1 MFKCDLRVP
10 RCSTCHKQNEQCN
23 ITDRVTYTY
32 AAVQS
37 LQDRIIELQAKLD
50 AVSEATASQTGPI
63 SEPGQ
68 FNDVR
73 KEAEEIGVL
82 AIGRPSGYSERIY
95 SKCGSF
101 TPWIGDAIQNDID

>member
-10 RCSTCHKQNEQCN
+10 RCSTCERQNEQCN

-32 AAVQS
+32 AAVKS
-37 LQDRIIELQAKLD
+37 LQDRIIELQARLD
-50 AVSEATASQTGPI
+50 AVSEATASQTGPVVG
-63 SEPGQ
+63 PGQ
-68 FNDVR
+68 FHDVR

-95 SKCGSF
+95 SKCSF
-101 TPWIGDAIQNDID
+101 FQATS